1 MPRIRLHDIEVSAD
15 HRRQI
20 DLVDHQKVR
29 PRDTGVRLSANATTA
44 VTFEEEASGQPT
56 SD

>member
-44 VTFEEEASGQPT
+44 VTFEEEASGKPT